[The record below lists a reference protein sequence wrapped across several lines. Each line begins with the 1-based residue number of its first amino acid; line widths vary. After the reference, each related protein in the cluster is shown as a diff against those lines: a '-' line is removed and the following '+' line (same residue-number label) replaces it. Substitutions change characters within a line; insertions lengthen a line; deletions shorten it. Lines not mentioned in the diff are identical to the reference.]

1 MPENNSPRLSK
12 RAEVA
17 LVTSQWVLLLE
28 GAQESIASPSTLGA
42 SRGPLGLSQSEKTC
56 SKCSRNADLTSQ
68 ALRSAQQPGLS

>member
-1 MPENNSPRLSK
+1 MPENNSPRLIK

-17 LVTSQWVLLLE
+17 LVTSQWVLLE

-42 SRGPLGLSQSEKTC
+42 SRGPLCLSQSEKTC

-68 ALRSAQQPGLS
+68 ALRSAQRPGLG